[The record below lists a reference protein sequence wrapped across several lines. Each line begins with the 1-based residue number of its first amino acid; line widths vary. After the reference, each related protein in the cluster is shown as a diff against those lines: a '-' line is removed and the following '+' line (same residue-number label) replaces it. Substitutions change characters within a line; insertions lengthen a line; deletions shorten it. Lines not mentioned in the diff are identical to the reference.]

1 LQFATDYQHAYA
13 ANYALIIWKQVSILL
28 HIRSAN
34 EKLLPTEFKKR
45 KRKERTKTIEVGL

>member
-13 ANYALIIWKQVSILL
+13 ANYALIIWKQVSILS

-34 EKLLPTEFKKR
+34 EKLLPTEFKKT
-45 KRKERTKTIEVGL
+45 KRKERTKTREVGL